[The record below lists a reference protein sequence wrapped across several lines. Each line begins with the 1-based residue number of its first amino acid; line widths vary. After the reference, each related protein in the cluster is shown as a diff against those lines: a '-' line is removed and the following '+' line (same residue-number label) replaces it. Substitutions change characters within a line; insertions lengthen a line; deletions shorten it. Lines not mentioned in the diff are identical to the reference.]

1 MKTKKHHGVESADV
15 ADLAQYRARLRAA
28 DASTTSATSSQ
39 QERVD
44 RVREAVLAQIDSLG
58 SPPIA
63 FATVLLSQDGT
74 VTLAATGIEPEF
86 APAIESGLLDLQS
99 RIRAHRLRN
108 QPRPRGSAGRIGMI
122 PLLSTAFLAAI
133 FINQIAWVDVAL
145 SLAAQLTI
153 GLSLNPR
160 RRNG

>member
-1 MKTKKHHGVESADV
+1 MKTKKHHGAESADV

-28 DASTTSATSSQ
+28 DASTTSVTSSQ

-44 RVREAVLAQIDSLG
+44 RAREAVLAQIDSLG

-86 APAIESGLLDLQS
+86 APAIE
-99 RIRAHRLRN
+99 
-108 QPRPRGSAGRIGMI
+108 
-122 PLLSTAFLAAI
+122 
-133 FINQIAWVDVAL
+133 
-145 SLAAQLTI
+145 
-153 GLSLNPR
+153 
-160 RRNG
+160 